1 MIINNRDY
9 ETWESGQR
17 YRLPDVRIIDVSFDW
32 TLFPKTISTA
42 QIRGFFRADS
52 QPRAVVI
59 IRPSQLGPDSTY
71 LIPRPAYIPW

>member
-1 MIINNRDY
+1 MGDSQIQDSRVRD
-9 ETWESGQR
+9 
-17 YRLPDVRIIDVSFDW
+17 LSFDW

-71 LIPRPAYIPW
+71 LIPRPADVPL